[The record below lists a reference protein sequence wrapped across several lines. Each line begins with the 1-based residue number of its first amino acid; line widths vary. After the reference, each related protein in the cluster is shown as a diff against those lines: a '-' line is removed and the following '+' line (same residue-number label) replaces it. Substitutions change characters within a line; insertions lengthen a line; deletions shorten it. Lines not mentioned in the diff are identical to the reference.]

1 MARSSDQTN
10 GQNSGGIPPL
20 RGRISRSSRS
30 APHPG
35 AFLGIAFLEPLR
47 ISQAELAQAIGV
59 SRRRINE
66 LIVGNARF
74 QPTRR
79 FAYPDTSIPI
89 QNSGSLCKCAG
100 IFIRRLRMR
109 MQKRKSARFIG
120 GKAKKTHQKNHF
132 GRTNNPFS
140 P

>member
-35 AFLGIAFLEPLR
+35 AFLESRFLEPLG

-66 LIVGNARF
+66 LIVGKR
-74 QPTRR
+74 
-79 FAYPDTSIPI
+79 SIRLSRYFHTDPEFWL
-89 QNSGSLCKCAG
+89 SLQ
-100 IFIRRLRMR
+100 MR
-109 MQKRKSARFIG
+109 WDIHQALENESAEERI
-120 GKAKKTHQKNHF
+120 
-132 GRTNNPFS
+132 S
-140 P
+140 

>member
-10 GQNSGGIPPL
+10 GQNSGGVPPL

-35 AFLGIAFLEPLR
+35 AFLESRFLEPLG

-66 LIVGNARF
+66 LIVGKRSIS
-74 QPTRR
+74 T
-79 FAYPDTSIPI
+79 DTAIRLSRYFHTDPEI
-89 QNSGSLCKCAG
+89 LALYCKCAG
-100 IFIRRLRMR
+100 TFIRRSRNENAEE
-109 MQKRKSARFIG
+109 KIS
-120 GKAKKTHQKNHF
+120 
-132 GRTNNPFS
+132 
-140 P
+140 

>member
-10 GQNSGGIPPL
+10 GQNSGGVPPL

-35 AFLGIAFLEPLR
+35 AFLESRFLEPLG

-66 LIVGNARF
+66 LIVGKRSISTDTAIRLSRYFHTDPEFWLSLQMRWDIHQALENENAKEKI
-74 QPTRR
+74 
-79 FAYPDTSIPI
+79 S
-89 QNSGSLCKCAG
+89 
-100 IFIRRLRMR
+100 
-109 MQKRKSARFIG
+109 
-120 GKAKKTHQKNHF
+120 
-132 GRTNNPFS
+132 
-140 P
+140 

>member
-10 GQNSGGIPPL
+10 GQNSGGVPPL

-35 AFLGIAFLEPLR
+35 AFLESRFLEPLG

-66 LIVGNARF
+66 LIVGKRSIS
-74 QPTRR
+74 T
-79 FAYPDTSIPI
+79 DTAIRLSRYFHTDPEFWL
-89 QNSGSLCKCAG
+89 SLQMRWDIHQALET
-100 IFIRRLRMR
+100 FIRRSRMK
-109 MQKRKSARFIG
+109 MQKRKSARVIER
-120 GKAKKTHQKNHF
+120 KSENSHQKTILS
-132 GRTNNPFS
+132 G
-140 P
+140 

>member
-35 AFLGIAFLEPLR
+35 AFLESRFLEPLG

-66 LIVGNARF
+66 LIRAH
-74 QPTRR
+74 RR
-79 FAYPDTSIPI
+79 KTLDFNRHGDSLIPI
-89 QNSGSLCKCAG
+89 LPYRSRILALSANALGHSSGA
-100 IFIRRLRMR
+100 
-109 MQKRKSARFIG
+109 
-120 GKAKKTHQKNHF
+120 
-132 GRTNNPFS
+132 
-140 P
+140 

>member
-10 GQNSGGIPPL
+10 VQNSGGVPPL

-35 AFLGIAFLEPLR
+35 AFLESRFLEPLG

-66 LIVGNARF
+66 LIVGKRSISTDTDPEFWLSLQMRWDIHQALENENAEEKI
-74 QPTRR
+74 
-79 FAYPDTSIPI
+79 S
-89 QNSGSLCKCAG
+89 
-100 IFIRRLRMR
+100 
-109 MQKRKSARFIG
+109 
-120 GKAKKTHQKNHF
+120 
-132 GRTNNPFS
+132 
-140 P
+140 